1 MRSEG
6 HMSPSCASLRSR
18 FELPPLPVMATSP
31 DVSHVLLPLGGL
43 VGREVDLDAFLQTLM
58 DRIAVTMQADRGT
71 LWLLDPARGDLF
83 SRAAHLPEVSQ
94 IRVKRGQGVAGS
106 VAESGEPVN
115 MPDPRGESRFYADID
130 RMTGY
135 RTTTIL
141 AVPLRD
147 AGGTLY
153 GVLQVL
159 NRRGGAGACTRSCS
173 APRSSPRR
181 PWATSSTASSA
192 SPNRSRS
199 STGSSRRR
207 RPRTPRCC
215 CEARAGVARSCSPGR
230 CTSMG

>member
-1 MRSEG
+1 MDA
-6 HMSPSCASLRSR
+6 SCARLRSG
-18 FELPPLPVMATSP
+18 FELPPLPSMAPFP
-31 DVSHVLLPLGGL
+31 DVNHVLLPLGGL
-43 VGREVDLDAFLQTLM
+43 VGREVDLDAFLQALM

-71 LWLLDPARGDLF
+71 LWLLDPARGELF

-159 NRRGGAGACTRSCS
+159 NRRGGERFTDDDVERLMAIAVQVSQALPANATFVSASSGGSYSAGMSTRSLDT
-173 APRSSPRR
+173 R
-181 PWATSSTASSA
+181 
-192 SPNRSRS
+192 
-199 STGSSRRR
+199 
-207 RPRTPRCC
+207 
-215 CEARAGVARSCSPGR
+215 
-230 CTSMG
+230 